1 MTGSSQDR
9 GQDTGSG
16 KENRY
21 QHRQGLEGSL
31 CWLGLHGRPTGR
43 EAGLGQSPLRTSGD
57 WPRRPIRLWLPASRL
72 GEDGGMLQ
80 DRCVVGSF
88 EGGRGQ
94 LSPHHPSSPH
104 GAHRQ
109 AARGLGSV
117 RAPETLPHPRWR
129 SARMPGLWK
138 CLPRFQMGL
147 PPGQPPSNS
156 PLPSSSPVL
165 NGILD
170 NQSVRPSA
178 QLGKCSSVEGDV
190 TDGARLP
197 PGSGEAAPPPS
208 SPASHSSLIIMGTG
222 VPRAEKLGQGR
233 ATWLEDGFRPFL
245 LHGQLHRWGRID
257 AYQPP
262 GGKSHLVFRRRRYG
276 RRWDPAGNLPVQEAG
291 PPH

>member
-1 MTGSSQDR
+1 M
-9 GQDTGSG
+9 
-16 KENRY
+16 
-21 QHRQGLEGSL
+21 
-31 CWLGLHGRPTGR
+31 CWPGLHGWPTGR
-43 EAGLGQSPLRTSGD
+43 EAGLGQSPLRTSRD
-57 WPRRPIRLWLPASRL
+57 RPRWPIHLRLRPPGWERMEERCGSCCVLDRSR
-72 GEDGGMLQ
+72 
-80 DRCVVGSF
+80 VAVGSSPRTIQAHPTGPTPRVLGAWALPGPRGHCRTLA
-88 EGGRGQ
+88 GGQQGCQ
-94 LSPHHPSSPH
+94 C
-104 GAHRQ
+104 
-109 AARGLGSV
+109 
-117 RAPETLPHPRWR
+117 
-129 SARMPGLWK
+129 K

-197 PGSGEAAPPPS
+197 PGSGEAALPPS
-208 SPASHSSLIIMGTG
+208 SPASHSSLIVMGTG
-222 VPRAEKLGQGR
+222 VPRAEKLGRGS

-245 LHGQLHRWGRID
+245 LLGQLHRWGRID

-262 GGKSHLVFRRRRYG
+262 GGRSHLVFRRRSSG